1 MFDSAAL
8 TIGFARRVAGYKR
21 WTLLLTDPHRLLR
34 MINNEECPVQFVFA
48 GKAHPQDEGSKLVLQ
63 QLAQWKYD
71 PAVRQRAVFLED
83 YDQEIARQL
92 VQSVDVW
99 LNVPRRPQE
108 ASGTSGEKVAINGG
122 LNLSILDG
130 WWLEGYDGTNGFAIG
145 NGNDG
150 ADVAK
155 IDALDAES
163 LYSTLESE
171 VVPLFYSRDENGIP
185 RHWIAM
191 MRRAIQTLAPKYNSD
206 RMVEDYARKIYP

>member
-1 MFDSAAL
+1 
-8 TIGFARRVAGYKR
+8 
-21 WTLLLTDPHRLLR
+21 
-34 MINNEECPVQFVFA
+34 
-48 GKAHPQDEGSKLVLQ
+48 VLQ

-71 PAVRQRAVFLED
+71 PAVRHRAVFLED

-99 LNVPRRPQE
+99 LNVPRRPLE

-145 NGNDG
+145 TGNDVAG
-150 ADVAK
+150 ASETNVAT

-163 LYSTLESE
+163 LYRTLEQE
-171 VVPLFYSRDENGIP
+171 VVPAFYTRDEKGLP
-185 RHWIAM
+185 RQWIAM
-191 MRRAIQTLAPKYNSD
+191 MKHAIETLAPRFNSN
-206 RMVEDYARKIYP
+206 RMVEDYVRWIYS

>member
-1 MFDSAAL
+1 
-8 TIGFARRVAGYKR
+8 V
-21 WTLLLTDPHRLLR
+21 
-34 MINNEECPVQFVFA
+34 FV
-48 GKAHPQDEGSKLVLQ
+48 
-63 QLAQWKYD
+63 
-71 PAVRQRAVFLED
+71 ED

-163 LYSTLESE
+163 LYHTLESE
-171 VVPLFYSRDENGIP
+171 VVPLFYQHDDDGIP
-185 RHWIAM
+185 RKWIAM
-191 MRRAIQTLAPKYNSD
+191 MKSAIQTLAPQYNSD
-206 RMVEDYARKIYP
+206 RMVEEYARKIYP